1 MNVLQKRPVLISIA
15 AVMALSI
22 IGGIIFLV
30 ATAPKKSSD
39 KKSSDASQ
47 QTSLKSLEEQHVVLR
62 QTLEQEKADRAE
74 VKAALDASHN
84 YQKLAQ

>member
-1 MNVLQKRPVLISIA
+1 
-15 AVMALSI
+15 MALSI

-30 ATAPKKSSD
+30 ATAPKNSSN
-39 KKSSDASQ
+39 KKSADLSRQ
-47 QTSLKSLEEQHVVLR
+47 ISLQGLEEQRAVLR